1 MIKEYYFYGNESP
14 VVSPVVKGFPS
25 IRSQRDMYDALT
37 KCWIADTCAP
47 RMRDEWSCDDKTKGQ
62 CSITAFLVQDL
73 FGGDV
78 YGIPLGDGNVHCYNV
93 VGDSIFDLTSEQ
105 FGDKAA
111 SLVYENNPLQDREK
125 HFAKEE
131 NLRDVFVILGAE
143 ALKEKKARY
152 ELLKNRLI
160 ENEKLTFLRSN
171 DFLKL
176 GTAVNDKNWDIVMM
190 TVRRME
196 QKAQELGMDDMARR
210 LKQVKIAAQSRNR
223 EQGLA
228 SIAQISSRRA
238 QFINEKSKG
247 M

>member
-1 MIKEYYFYGNESP
+1 MIKEYNFYGNDSA

-47 RMRDEWSCDDKTKGQ
+47 RMRDEWSADDKTKGQ
-62 CSITAFLVQDL
+62 CSVTAFLVQDI

-78 YGIPLGDGNVHCYNV
+78 YGIPLGDGSVHCYNV
-93 VGDSIFDLTSEQ
+93 VGESVFDLTSEQ
-105 FGDKAA
+105 FGDRAK
-111 SLVYENNPLQDREK
+111 SLVYESNPLQDRDA
-125 HFAKEE
+125 HFAKE
-131 NLRDVFVILGAE
+131 
-143 ALKEKKARY
+143 EKKARY

-160 ENEKLTFLRSN
+160 ENEKLTFFKSK

-176 GTAVNDKNWDIVMM
+176 GTAVNEKNWDIVMM

-196 QKAQELGMDDMARR
+196 QRAQEMGLEDMARR

-228 SIAQISSRRA
+228 SMAQISSRRA
-238 QFINEKSKG
+238 QFINEKSQL

>member
-37 KCWIADTCAP
+37 KCWVADTCAP

-105 FGDKAA
+105 FGDRAA
-111 SLVYENNPLQDREK
+111 LVYENNPLQDREH
-125 HFAKEE
+125 HFAKE
-131 NLRDVFVILGAE
+131 
-143 ALKEKKARY
+143 EKKARY